1 MLSAPAQRYRPRNT
15 TEHTGLNN
23 QSEERATT
31 QFGKATSIGVEYE
44 LHCDASLS
52 DKCRKRLVWVMHGPF
67 RITATDR
74 AQRVET
80 KTEQSCQLLHTTML
94 AVPANYLIQDQL
106 GTFKD
111 AG

>member
-1 MLSAPAQRYRPRNT
+1 MKAKMRNNAIWQT
-15 TEHTGLNN
+15 
-23 QSEERATT
+23 
-31 QFGKATSIGVEYE
+31 IGIDVEYE
-44 LHCDASLS
+44 LYYDASLS

-67 RITATDR
+67 RITTTDR

-94 AVPANYLIQDQL
+94 AVLANCLLQNQL

>member
-1 MLSAPAQRYRPRNT
+1 
-15 TEHTGLNN
+15 
-23 QSEERATT
+23 
-31 QFGKATSIGVEYE
+31 
-44 LHCDASLS
+44 
-52 DKCRKRLVWVMHGPF
+52 MHGPF

-80 KTEQSCQLLHTTML
+80 KTEQSCQLLQTTML